1 MPFVPLGVPPLAGQ
15 AGVPQD
21 GGTSDQLSALGAMMQ
36 NLMVSVS
43 QVSERLDALEG
54 RPRPQ
59 GNAGV
64 SSQEPSFGQRYGDT
78 GSGAGRDGSE
88 RLGSPIRERR
98 ENGFREAREE
108 QDIFSKSETW
118 LPPPP
123 TPDCSK

>member
-64 SSQEPSFGQRYGDT
+64 SSQEPS
-78 GSGAGRDGSE
+78 
-88 RLGSPIRERR
+88 LV
-98 ENGFREAREE
+98 NGMGTLVRV
-108 QDIFSKSETW
+108 
-118 LPPPP
+118 LVVMVLNV
-123 TPDCSK
+123 